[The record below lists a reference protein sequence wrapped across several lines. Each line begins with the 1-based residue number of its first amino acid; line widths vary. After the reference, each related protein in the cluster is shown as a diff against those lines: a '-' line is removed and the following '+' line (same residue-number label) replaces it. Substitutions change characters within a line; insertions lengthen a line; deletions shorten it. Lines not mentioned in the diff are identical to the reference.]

1 MQPTYHTTGVI
12 EDESFSIKQELKK
25 LVASIGY
32 VLTQWKLL
40 LLAAVLGALIGL
52 LYRWIRPLTYTARTT
67 FVVEESKIGG
77 GSLASA
83 LAGQTGLDISGLT
96 GSASSGMLAGDNV
109 LELVKSHSLIR
120 KTLLSAY
127 DSGNNRSLADVYAE
141 SEKLK
146 EKWSGKLDRTINFD
160 VTANKFDRTTD
171 SLLQIITDKIIE
183 SNLSIAKPDKKLGF
197 FAMNVTMRDEKLSLL
212 FSQRLLKATT
222 DFYIETKTKRLANN
236 VARLQAKADSL
247 AVSLNRKTYSAAD
260 ANRRLLDA
268 NPVYAAPEVSAEI
281 QYRDKLV
288 QGTIFAKIIENLEIS
303 KTALIQ
309 ETPTFQIVDTPEIP
323 LKDNRIKLS
332 VAFLT
337 GALIAV
343 LLTALLLIGRRSWRS
358 EA

>member
-1 MQPTYHTTGVI
+1 
-12 EDESFSIKQELKK
+12 
-25 LVASIGY
+25 
-32 VLTQWKLL
+32 
-40 LLAAVLGALIGL
+40 
-52 LYRWIRPLTYTARTT
+52 
-67 FVVEESKIGG
+67 
-77 GSLASA
+77 
-83 LAGQTGLDISGLT
+83 LDISGLT

-127 DSGNNRSLADVYAE
+127 DSSNNRSLADVYAE
-141 SEKLK
+141 SEKLR
-146 EKWSGKLDRTINFD
+146 EKWNGKLDRTINFG
-160 VTANKFDRTTD
+160 VTAKSFDRTTD

-197 FAMNVTMRDEKLSLL
+197 FAMNTTMRDEKLSLL
-212 FSQRLLKATT
+212 FSQRLLKAAA

-247 AVSLNRKTYSAAD
+247 AASLNRKTYSAAN
-260 ANRRLLDA
+260 ANRLLLDA

-332 VAFLT
+332 IAFLT

-343 LLTALLLIGRRSWRS
+343 MVTALLLIGRKSRRS